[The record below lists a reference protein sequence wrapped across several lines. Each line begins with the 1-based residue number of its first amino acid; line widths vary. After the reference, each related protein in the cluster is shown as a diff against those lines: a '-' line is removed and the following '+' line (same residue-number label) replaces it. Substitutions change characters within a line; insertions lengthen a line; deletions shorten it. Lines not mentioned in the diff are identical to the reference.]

1 MSFIEKRDSV
11 LAENEDLRK
20 QLVHSHA
27 LSGGANKTQL
37 CFLNGLDN
45 DAKEHAPD
53 VKSTTIVSTVASE
66 IFAALAI
73 DDALQEFKERANE
86 RAAHLRTSL
95 EAAAQKRAAKNA
107 SDEEL
112 AATKTGKASEIPFV
126 LFIYFCI
133 LLMLPTILRKFTV
146 FNTI

>member
-1 MSFIEKRDSV
+1 MSFIEKRDTV

-45 DAKEHAPD
+45 NAKEHAPG
-53 VKSTTIVSTVASE
+53 VKSNTIMSTVASE

-73 DDALQEFKERANE
+73 DAALQEFKERANE
-86 RAAHLRTSL
+86 RAAHLRNSL
-95 EAAAQKRAAKNA
+95 EAAAQKRAKKKAA
-107 SDEEL
+107 DEEL
-112 AATKTGKASEIPFV
+112 AATKAGEYAI
-126 LFIYFCI
+126 
-133 LLMLPTILRKFTV
+133 ILRHSVLSLFHCWE
-146 FNTI
+146 